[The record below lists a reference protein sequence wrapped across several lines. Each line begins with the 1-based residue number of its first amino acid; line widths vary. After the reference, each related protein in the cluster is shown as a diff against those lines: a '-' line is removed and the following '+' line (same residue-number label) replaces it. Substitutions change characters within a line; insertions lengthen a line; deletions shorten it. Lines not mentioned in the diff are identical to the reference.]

1 MFEAVAVAVHLQDVD
16 MVGEAVQQRSGQTFR
31 PEDLGLFVEGQIGGY
46 HDGAP
51 LVALAED
58 LE

>member
-1 MFEAVAVAVHLQDVD
+1 